1 MLAAACSG
9 GKLPVGWGKRS
20 SCPAM
25 RIGKGCERRGGSP
38 SSGASLEAT
47 LVGGGEGK
55 GVRGSQRVDLRC
67 GEGGCG
73 VAD

>member
-1 MLAAACSG
+1 
-9 GKLPVGWGKRS
+9 
-20 SCPAM
+20 M

-67 GEGGCG
+67 GE
-73 VAD
+73 